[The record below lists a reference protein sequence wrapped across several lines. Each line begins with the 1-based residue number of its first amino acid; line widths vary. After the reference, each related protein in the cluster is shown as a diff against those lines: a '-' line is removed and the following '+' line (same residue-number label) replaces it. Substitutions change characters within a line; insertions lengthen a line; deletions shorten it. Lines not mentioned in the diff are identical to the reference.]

1 MKAQHK
7 IILVTSK
14 LIYLFDTK
22 FVKFTIEDIEQ
33 FDQIVLVKTNPTIFQ
48 MQLRSGL
55 SSLLLQTF
63 RRTELV
69 VFLLTQRENRSLQ
82 TSLLRQETIFYKMAD
97 GTSTQMVFAKD
108 MDGQSAHQ
116 KKIMKRT

>member
-33 FDQIVLVKTNPTIFQ
+33 LDQIVLVKTNPTIFQ
-48 MQLRSGL
+48 M
-55 SSLLLQTF
+55 
-63 RRTELV
+63 
-69 VFLLTQRENRSLQ
+69 
-82 TSLLRQETIFYKMAD
+82 
-97 GTSTQMVFAKD
+97 
-108 MDGQSAHQ
+108 
-116 KKIMKRT
+116 